1 MPCCDRGSLWLAGK
15 SVPSRA
21 DSCGWLGASGT
32 HTHDGS
38 LSLKKAH
45 QRQDPPV
52 FTGGFAFVARWEG
65 FEPPTYRFVA
75 CCSIQL
81 SYQRMHAI
89 RLVARREGF
98 EPPTYRFVAC
108 CSIQLGYRRV
118 SYNCGECPFNGA
130 PGRIRTSDLQVR
142 SLLLYPTELPAQREA
157 V

>member
-1 MPCCDRGSLWLAGK
+1 
-15 SVPSRA
+15 
-21 DSCGWLGASGT
+21 
-32 HTHDGS
+32 
-38 LSLKKAH
+38 
-45 QRQDPPV
+45 
-52 FTGGFAFVARWEG
+52 
-65 FEPPTYRFVA
+65 
-75 CCSIQL
+75 
-81 SYQRMHAI
+81 MHAI